1 VGDIESSILQFW
13 KDTEQRYSFLKHDPE
28 RPVMNPSDLFL
39 GLDQFFIHAKSH
51 PRIVLQVGLEDG
63 AKKDLDESLIF
74 SSLPDVSVHR
84 RDADPL
90 KLIRQL
96 LSQNIW
102 RVIICAES
110 AGRSE
115 SIRQLMEES
124 NLGES
129 SDSASL
135 FPLHPSSAD
144 SVAEF
149 LKGSERFSL
158 CISPLFNGLLGM
170 PMAFSS
176 LQNPSSL
183 PKPHGSVGVKK
194 PVTPTP
200 ICSLKIC
207 RNLRSAIR

>member
-1 VGDIESSILQFW
+1 VSSGIPTAGIESYLPLFFDETATIFDYFMRSESAASDSVCLVYVGDIESSITQFW

-28 RPVMNPSDLFL
+28 RPVMNPGDLFL

-51 PRIVLQVGLEDG
+51 PRIVLQVGPEEG

-135 FPLHPSSAD
+135 FPLLI
-144 SVAEF
+144 V
-149 LKGSERFSL
+149 
-158 CISPLFNGLLGM
+158 
-170 PMAFSS
+170 
-176 LQNPSSL
+176 LQSF
-183 PKPHGSVGVKK
+183 
-194 PVTPTP
+194 
-200 ICSLKIC
+200 
-207 RNLRSAIR
+207 